1 MCANGREFARIST
14 HPLVLLG
21 FELWLGGDC
30 VLYLTLL
37 GYLPG
42 VIFAAVVIC
51 CKDLASV
58 RQNKNNYATCGGT
71 AQTPLDLVRKTA
83 RLTTGGGSFGNL
95 MKSGLW
101 KKVDKVPIVYDGIVP
116 QGWSV
121 QGQGVGR
128 GLILCAARDRATAVV
143 TASRGTAAS
152 GVSW

>member
-1 MCANGREFARIST
+1 MISECDESRGIEAMCANGREFARIST

-51 CKDLASV
+51 CKDPASV
-58 RQNKNNYATCGGT
+58 RQHKNNYATCGGT

-101 KKVDKVPIVYDGIVP
+101 KKVDKVSLFMMVLYHKAGAFRARVLAVALFCAQLGIV
-116 QGWSV
+116 QRRW
-121 QGQGVGR
+121 
-128 GLILCAARDRATAVV
+128 
-143 TASRGTAAS
+143 
-152 GVSW
+152 